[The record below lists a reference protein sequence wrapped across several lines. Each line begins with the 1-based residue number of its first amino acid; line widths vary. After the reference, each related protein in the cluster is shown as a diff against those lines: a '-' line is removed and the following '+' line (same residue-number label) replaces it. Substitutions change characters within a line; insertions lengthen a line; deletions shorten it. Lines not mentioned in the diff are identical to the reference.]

1 MMEPFEEL
9 MTLAGIPITEAE
21 EVTLPN
27 ENSLGKRIESRNNQS
42 ILKNFWNWFADSK
55 IKDAQGRPL
64 VLYHGTDYSFTQ
76 FEMTGEVDFPSA
88 AFFTSKKTLA
98 KTYGS
103 NVMPVYLKMS
113 NPFVINAEGKMFN
126 DFYEQMAEGMH
137 YAKDNGFDGI
147 IIRNLRDDW
156 GQNNKR
162 GILADTYTVFDSGQI
177 KSVENDGEFSLT
189 SSNIYEGIE
198 MEKFDGYLKSIN
210 DAEILNERLYPEI
223 ENETYKKIL
232 DYTSLT
238 GRANAITKWVSELFL
253 RGELNAQF
261 WENGKETIKKYK
273 SLLQAG
279 KAKSINNYSSYDELE
294 RSVHETG
301 SISNKERKREIGRE
315 VVNLGNVNGYNLYE
329 IQSYAASKKYG
340 ANTRWCTTVKDDDY
354 YYNNHCTKTLDGG
367 FRKLIYAINSFV
379 ETNQKYALNILRVI
393 TYPFYNF
400 NVVVYDQLD
409 NIVGSYSCQNALN
422 LCSYK
427 NDSYDDKET
436 VDKLVEWAI
445 DKYDLHKEAGE
456 KEVGQPIGEAVSYA
470 TSMSCNGFDNE
481 QRIIHNVET
490 PYIKFLMG
498 EKELMRD
505 QSDYVRLRVASI
517 IKDMIPDLKTAY
529 FTISGKEFYDILTD
543 KLGSPKKASLLLHK
557 YGLKGI
563 RYAGRDDGEYAVIF
577 NPEDL
582 SGLKKFY
589 G

>member
-1 MMEPFEEL
+1 MMELFEEL
-9 MTLAGIPITEAE
+9 MTLAGIPVTEAE
-21 EVTLPN
+21 EATVLPN
-27 ENSLGKRIESRNNQS
+27 ENSLGKRIAPRNNQS

-55 IKDAQGRPL
+55 IKDSQGRPL
-64 VLYHGTDYSFTQ
+64 VLYHGTNYSFTQ
-76 FEMTGEVDFPSA
+76 FEMKGGVDFPRA
-88 AFFTSKKTLA
+88 AYFSSKKTLA

-103 NVMPVYLKMS
+103 KIIPVYLKIS
-113 NPFVINAEGKMFN
+113 NPYVANAEGATFN
-126 DFYEQMAEGMH
+126 DFYDQMASDMY
-137 YAKDNGFDGI
+137 YARDNGFDGV

-156 GQNNKR
+156 GQHSKR
-162 GILADTYTVFDSGQI
+162 GILADTYAVFDSCQI
-177 KSVENDGEFSLT
+177 KAIENGGYYDANSE
-189 SSNIYEGIE
+189 NIYESENTE
-198 MEKFDGYLKSIN
+198 M
-210 DAEILNERLYPEI
+210 LNERLYPEI
-223 ENETYKKIL
+223 ENETYNKIL
-232 DYTSLT
+232 NYTSLT
-238 GRANAITKWVSELFL
+238 GRANAITKWVADLFL
-253 RGELNAQF
+253 RGELNSQF

-279 KAKSINNYSSYDELE
+279 KVKPINKYSSYAELE
-294 RSVHETG
+294 RSVFNTDN
-301 SISNKERKREIGRE
+301 ITNKERKREIGRE

-517 IKDMIPDLKTAY
+517 IKDMIPDLKSVY
-529 FTISGKEFYDILTD
+529 FTISGTEFYDILTN

-557 YGLKGI
+557 YGIKGF
-563 RYAGRDDGEYAVIF
+563 RYSGSEDGEYAVIF

-582 SGLKKFY
+582 SGLKKFS